1 MLVEMM
7 ASQKTSVSVQTLLDH
22 LYTVTY
28 ERDEKESV
36 SPAFLN
42 FAVLYCW
49 ITGSTHDVVVYAPP
63 APDTKLAEPAP
74 NAPRPARVSILKF
87 LNKQF
92 DIPQEFF
99 EGFYACFMRST
110 EQFAGQAIKFFRRFV

>member
-1 MLVEMM
+1 MM

-22 LYTVTY
+22 LYTATY
-28 ERDEKESV
+28 ERDETESI
-36 SPAFLN
+36 SPAFIN

-49 ITGSTHDVVVYAPP
+49 ITGKTHDVLVYAAP
-63 APDTKLAEPAP
+63 APDAAP
-74 NAPRPARVSILKF
+74 PQNAPKPPRVSILKF

-110 EQFAGQAIKFFRRFV
+110 EQFAAQSIKFFRRLI